1 MSDGILT
8 DEETF
13 VLTVTPVNDPPTI
26 SLPESFTFA
35 EDNSL
40 LVDFSG
46 YISDIDEDALTLSVT
61 DNDSVTVDIVN
72 FDITFGS
79 VQDWNGTETVTF
91 TVNDDQGRLVATD
104 EVDIIVTPVNDAPV
118 LSSIGVQSTPED
130 TSLTILLSAED
141 VDDIDLVFS
150 VSSLS
155 LIHI

>member
-1 MSDGILT
+1 MDDIDLVFSVSSNKNAVTVSIDEDQLTMTPALNYNGDSEITVTVSDGILT

-46 YISDIDEDALTLSVT
+46 YISDIDEDPLTLSVT

-104 EVDIIVTPVNDAPV
+104 
-118 LSSIGVQSTPED
+118 
-130 TSLTILLSAED
+130 
-141 VDDIDLVFS
+141 
-150 VSSLS
+150 
-155 LIHI
+155 